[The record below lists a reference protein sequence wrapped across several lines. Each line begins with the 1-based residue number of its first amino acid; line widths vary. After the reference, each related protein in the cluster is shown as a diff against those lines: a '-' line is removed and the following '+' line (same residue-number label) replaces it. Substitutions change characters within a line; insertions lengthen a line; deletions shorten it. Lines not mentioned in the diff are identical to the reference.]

1 MVELSEHLLDLVF
14 RQKSAIIPDLGTFRF
29 VTTSAKLNFGENILV
44 PPSQS
49 LVFTESTFDQGDL
62 TFLDFLVKE
71 KGFDPY
77 EANIRIKAY
86 VHQIR
91 NNFKQLGYSY
101 IPGFGTLHLLEN
113 DTLKFV
119 PGDKIKA
126 IKPTLGLPDLTIKPI
141 AREFVKNEIHETEVS
156 TDSFIDTRSEK
167 VASQKNKWAQPALI
181 AFFFLGISLIA
192 YYLYTTTYGDNMD
205 EKAIVNIP
213 VNEDSIKLAT
223 SGFVDSTTI
232 EVKDSVSDK
241 AAMVDEIDYDQSLN
255 KVQEVPVVSELGK
268 EKKVEKTKP
277 VPANVKT
284 TPVKTTPVKT
294 TPVKTAIVK
303 PDTSEEITSPSGKTC
318 AVIVGAMAN
327 PDNAKKLARQVKSKG
342 FTPFTFK
349 TKNLTKVGAACNCDS
364 ESIESTLEAMKKINS
379 SAWVY
384 ESE

>member
-1 MVELSEHLLDLVF
+1 M
-14 RQKSAIIPDLGTFRF
+14 
-29 VTTSAKLNFGENILV
+29 
-44 PPSQS
+44 
-49 LVFTESTFDQGDL
+49 
-62 TFLDFLVKE
+62 
-71 KGFDPY
+71 
-77 EANIRIKAY
+77 
-86 VHQIR
+86 HQIR

-101 IPGFGTLHLLEN
+101 IPGFGTLHQLEN

-141 AREFVKNEIHETEVS
+141 AREFVKNEIHETEVPIN
-156 TDSFIDTRSEK
+156 SFIDTRSEK

-181 AFFFLGISLIA
+181 AFFLFGISLIA
-192 YYLYTTTYGDNMD
+192 YYLYTTSYGDNMD
-205 EKAIVNIP
+205 EKAVVAIP
-213 VNEDSIKLAT
+213 INEDSIKLAT
-223 SGFVDSTTI
+223 SGFVDSTII

-255 KVQEVPVVSELGK
+255 KVQEVPIVSEPVK
-268 EKKVEKTKP
+268 EKKVEKTKQ
-277 VPANVKT
+277 VPSIVKT
-284 TPVKTTPVKT
+284 TPVKTTT
-294 TPVKTAIVK
+294 VK

>member
-29 VTTSAKLNFGENILV
+29 VTTSAKLNFGENVLA
-44 PPSQS
+44 PPSQT

-141 AREFVKNEIHETEVS
+141 AREFVKNEIHKTEVS

-181 AFFFLGISLIA
+181 AFFLFGISLIA
-192 YYLYTTTYGDNMD
+192 YYLYTTSYGDNMD
-205 EKAIVNIP
+205 EKAVVAIP
-213 VNEDSIKLAT
+213 INEDSIKLAT
-223 SGFVDSTTI
+223 SGFVDSTII

-255 KVQEVPVVSELGK
+255 KVQEVPIVSEPVK
-268 EKKVEKTKP
+268 EKKVEKTKQ
-277 VPANVKT
+277 VPSIVKT
-284 TPVKTTPVKT
+284 TPVKTTT
-294 TPVKTAIVK
+294 VK

>member
-29 VTTSAKLNFGENILV
+29 VTTSAKLNFGENVLA
-44 PPSQS
+44 PPSQT

-101 IPGFGTLHLLEN
+101 IPGFGTLHQLEN

-141 AREFVKNEIHETEVS
+141 AREFVKNEIHETEVPIN
-156 TDSFIDTRSEK
+156 SFIDTRSEK

-181 AFFFLGISLIA
+181 AFFLFGISLIA
-192 YYLYTTTYGDNMD
+192 YYLYTTSYGDNMD
-205 EKAIVNIP
+205 EKAVVAIP
-213 VNEDSIKLAT
+213 INEDSIKLAT
-223 SGFVDSTTI
+223 SGFVDSTII

-255 KVQEVPVVSELGK
+255 KVQEVPIVSEPVK
-268 EKKVEKTKP
+268 EKKVEKTKQ
-277 VPANVKT
+277 VPSIVKT
-284 TPVKTTPVKT
+284 TPVKTTT
-294 TPVKTAIVK
+294 VK

-364 ESIESTLEAMKKINS
+364 ESIESTLEATKKINS

>member
-1 MVELSEHLLDLVF
+1 VVELSEHLLDLVF

-29 VTTSAKLNFGENILV
+29 VTTSAKLNFGENVLA
-44 PPSQS
+44 PPSQT

-101 IPGFGTLHLLEN
+101 IPGFGTLHQLEN

-141 AREFVKNEIHETEVS
+141 AREFVKNEIHETEVPIN
-156 TDSFIDTRSEK
+156 SFIDTRSEK

-181 AFFFLGISLIA
+181 AFFLFGISLIA
-192 YYLYTTTYGDNMD
+192 YYLYTTSYGDNMD
-205 EKAIVNIP
+205 EKAVVAIP
-213 VNEDSIKLAT
+213 INEDSIKLAT
-223 SGFVDSTTI
+223 SGFVDSTII

-255 KVQEVPVVSELGK
+255 KVQEVPIVSEPVK
-268 EKKVEKTKP
+268 EKKVEKTKQ
-277 VPANVKT
+277 VPSIVKT
-284 TPVKTTPVKT
+284 TPVKTTT
-294 TPVKTAIVK
+294 VK

>member
-29 VTTSAKLNFGENILV
+29 VTTSAKLNFGENVLA
-44 PPSQS
+44 PPSQT

-101 IPGFGTLHLLEN
+101 IPGFGTLHQLEN

-141 AREFVKNEIHETEVS
+141 AREFVKNEIHETEVPIN
-156 TDSFIDTRSEK
+156 SFIGTRSEK
-167 VASQKNKWAQPALI
+167 VASRKNKWAQPALI
-181 AFFFLGISLIA
+181 AFFLFGISLIA
-192 YYLYTTTYGDNMD
+192 YYLYTTSYGDNMD
-205 EKAIVNIP
+205 EKAVVAIP
-213 VNEDSIKLAT
+213 INEDSIKLAT
-223 SGFVDSTTI
+223 SGFVDSTII

-255 KVQEVPVVSELGK
+255 KVQEVPIVSEPVK
-268 EKKVEKTKP
+268 EKKVEKTKQ
-277 VPANVKT
+277 VPSIVKT
-284 TPVKTTPVKT
+284 TPVKTTT
-294 TPVKTAIVK
+294 VK

>member
-29 VTTSAKLNFGENILV
+29 VTTSAKLNFGENVLA
-44 PPSQS
+44 PPSQT

-156 TDSFIDTRSEK
+156 INSFIDTRSEK
-167 VASQKNKWAQPALI
+167 VASQTNKSAQPALI
-181 AFFFLGISLIA
+181 AFFLFGISLIA
-192 YYLYTTTYGDNMD
+192 YYLYTTSYGDNMD
-205 EKAIVNIP
+205 EKAVVAIP
-213 VNEDSIKLAT
+213 INEDSIKLAT
-223 SGFVDSTTI
+223 SGFVDSTII

-255 KVQEVPVVSELGK
+255 KVQEVPIVSEPVK
-268 EKKVEKTKP
+268 EKKVEKTKQ
-277 VPANVKT
+277 VPSIVKT
-284 TPVKTTPVKT
+284 TPVKTTT
-294 TPVKTAIVK
+294 VK

>member
-1 MVELSEHLLDLVF
+1 VVELSEHLLDLVF

-29 VTTSAKLNFGENILV
+29 VTTSAKLNFGENVLA
-44 PPSQS
+44 PPSQT

-101 IPGFGTLHLLEN
+101 IPGFGTLHQLEN

-141 AREFVKNEIHETEVS
+141 AREFVKNEIHETEVPIN
-156 TDSFIDTRSEK
+156 SFIDTRSEK

-181 AFFFLGISLIA
+181 AFFLFGISLIA
-192 YYLYTTTYGDNMD
+192 YYLYTTSYGDNMD
-205 EKAIVNIP
+205 EKAVVAIP
-213 VNEDSIKLAT
+213 INEDSIKLAT
-223 SGFVDSTTI
+223 SGFVDSTII

-255 KVQEVPVVSELGK
+255 KVQEVPIVSEPVK
-268 EKKVEKTKP
+268 EKKVEKTKQ
-277 VPANVKT
+277 VPSIVKT
-284 TPVKTTPVKT
+284 TPVKTTT
-294 TPVKTAIVK
+294 VK

-364 ESIESTLEAMKKINS
+364 ESIESTLEATKKINS

>member
-29 VTTSAKLNFGENILV
+29 VTTSAKLNFGENVLA
-44 PPSQS
+44 PPSQT

-101 IPGFGTLHLLEN
+101 IPGFGTLHQLEN

-141 AREFVKNEIHETEVS
+141 AREFVKNEILETEVPIN
-156 TDSFIDTRSEK
+156 SFIDTRSEK

-181 AFFFLGISLIA
+181 AFFLFGISLIA
-192 YYLYTTTYGDNMD
+192 YYLYTTSYGDNMD
-205 EKAIVNIP
+205 EKAVVAIP
-213 VNEDSIKLAT
+213 INEDSIKLAT
-223 SGFVDSTTI
+223 SGFVDSTII

-255 KVQEVPVVSELGK
+255 KVQEVPIVSEPVK
-268 EKKVEKTKP
+268 EKKVEKTKQ
-277 VPANVKT
+277 VPSIVKT
-284 TPVKTTPVKT
+284 TPVKTTT
-294 TPVKTAIVK
+294 VK

>member
-1 MVELSEHLLDLVF
+1 VVELSEHLLDLVF

-29 VTTSAKLNFGENILV
+29 VTTSAKLNFGENVLA
-44 PPSQS
+44 PPSQT

-101 IPGFGTLHLLEN
+101 IPGFGTLHQLEN

-141 AREFVKNEIHETEVS
+141 AREFVKNEIHETEVPIN
-156 TDSFIDTRSEK
+156 SFIDTRSEK

-181 AFFFLGISLIA
+181 AFFLFGISLIA

-223 SGFVDSTTI
+223 SGFVDSTII

-255 KVQEVPVVSELGK
+255 KVQEVPIVSEPVK
-268 EKKVEKTKP
+268 EKKVEKTKQ
-277 VPANVKT
+277 VPSIVKT
-284 TPVKTTPVKT
+284 TPVKTTT
-294 TPVKTAIVK
+294 VK